1 VLIHPTARRCAAIL
15 ALTLSFAACKGEEKK
30 AEGMPPATTPPVA
43 AVAPF
48 RVTALELGNAIDA
61 SKNVPAPTQ
70 VFAAGDTIYA
80 VVASEGASPSTTLA
94 AKWTYEDG
102 QIVNEET
109 ITIAPTG
116 PSVTEFHIAK
126 PDGWPVGKYKVEITA
141 NNAPVLS
148 RDFEVR

>member
-1 VLIHPTARRCAAIL
+1 MMIHPIARRCAAIL

-30 AEGMPPATTPPVA
+30 AEVTPPATTPPVA

-48 RVTALELGNAIDA
+48 RVTALQLGNAIDA

-80 VVASEGASPSTTLA
+80 VVASEGASPSTTLV

-102 QIVNEET
+102 QVVNEET
-109 ITIAPTG
+109 KVIAPTG
-116 PSVTEFHIAK
+116 PSATEFNISK
-126 PDGWPVGKYKVEITA
+126 PDGWPVGKYKIEITA
-141 NNAPVLS
+141 NAVPSVS
-148 RDFEVR
+148 REFEVR

>member
-1 VLIHPTARRCAAIL
+1 MTIHPSARRLTALFAL
-15 ALTLSFAACKGEEKK
+15 ALSFAACKAKEKD
-30 AEGMPPATTPPVA
+30 AEVATPSSTPPVA

-94 AKWTYEDG
+94 ARSERAKSPPPRTQMSFPSRSLSPRTNSAG
-102 QIVNEET
+102 SSLTKVTPFRT
-109 ITIAPTG
+109 ILF
-116 PSVTEFHIAK
+116 SVREKT
-126 PDGWPVGKYKVEITA
+126 
-141 NNAPVLS
+141 
-148 RDFEVR
+148 

>member
-1 VLIHPTARRCAAIL
+1 VTIYPTARRCAAIL
-15 ALTLSFAACKGEEKK
+15 ALSLAFAACKGEEKK
-30 AEGMPPATTPPVA
+30 AEMPASTPPVA

-48 RVTALELGNAIDA
+48 RVTELQLGNAIDA

-102 QIVNEET
+102 QIVNEES

-116 PSVTEFHIAK
+116 PSATEFHISK

-141 NNAPVLS
+141 NNAPALS
-148 RDFEVR
+148 REFEVR